1 MLKLINRFFNKS
13 RKINNQPLNFGGL
26 LVIILVDIFILYNV
40 FSGLNDISQRYISPD
55 QSYPCYSQ
63 WQGYLDQVSA
73 DKNYEIIRDI
83 VSTKDKLDPNYNY
96 QPENKSHL
104 GQINTTCL
112 KYANY
117 HDQVKKSGSQAL
129 INNIDNLNL
138 NIKELEKSNY
148 TIRSQYSSSLLEK
161 IAGQKQE
168 NSINQVS
175 AEKARQQLLKNDTQ
189 IAQFKREIK
198 QSKTTLLTSPVNT
211 KFIDFLNQKDT
222 FKTLKD
228 NYEQSNFWYPTI
240 QLLLQALFLV
250 PLIIL
255 AYWLNNFAQAKGYG
269 LVSLIT
275 WHLLIIFII
284 PLLVKIFQFLQIGLV
299 FRLIFDFVHKILGG
313 LLFLINYFYIL
324 IIPLVGYGI
333 IKFSQRVARKPK
345 NLNQAAINL
354 QYGSCLNCAKKIRP
368 QDSYCPHCGYAQY
381 CQCSNCQAL
390 TYKLASYCKEC
401 GYFNE

>member
-13 RKINNQPLNFGGL
+13 RKINNQPLNFGSL

-40 FSGLNDISQRYISPD
+40 FSGLDDISQRYISPD

-83 VSTKDKLDPNYNY
+83 TSAKDKLDPNYNY

-112 KYANY
+112 NYANY
-117 HDQVKKSGSQAL
+117 RDQVKRS
-129 INNIDNLNL
+129 LNL
-138 NIKELEKSNY
+138 DVVNAKNFKANTLTKPEV
-148 TIRSQYSSSLLEK
+148 
-161 IAGQKQE
+161 
-168 NSINQVS
+168 IN
-175 AEKARQQLLKNDTQ
+175 
-189 IAQFKREIK
+189 
-198 QSKTTLLTSPVNT
+198 
-211 KFIDFLNQKDT
+211 FINFLNQKDT

-228 NYEQSNFWYPTI
+228 NYEQSKFWYPTI

-284 PLLVKIFQFLQIGLV
+284 PLLVKIFQFLQIGLI
-299 FRLIFDFVHKILGG
+299 FRLISDFVQKILGG

-333 IKFSQRVARKPK
+333 IKFSQRIARKPK

-354 QYGSCLNCAKKIRP
+354 QYGSCLNCAKKIHP

-381 CQCSNCQAL
+381 CQCSNCQSL
-390 TYKLASYCKEC
+390 TYRLPSYCRNC
-401 GYFNE
+401 GTFNDLNL